1 MSFVTSADI
10 IRSHDMKPHP
20 EGGFFRETY
29 RSAGTIP
36 ASCLPEEFEAP
47 RAWSTAI
54 LYLLDSGARS
64 ALHRIRQD
72 EGWHFYLGDP
82 LLLVE
87 ISPMGV
93 FSQTIMGSDILA
105 GHKQQHIV
113 PAGSWFG
120 ARPVLGGAF
129 SFVGCTVA
137 PGFDFADFE
146 LADRDALTKQFP
158 HLAESIAAFT

>member
-1 MSFVTSADI
+1 MPSIASADI
-10 IRSHDMKPHP
+10 VRIHDMKPHP
-20 EGGFFRETY
+20 EGGFFKETY

-36 ASCLPEEFEAP
+36 ASSLPEEFGAP

-54 LYLLDSGARS
+54 LYLLDSGDQS

-72 EGWHFYLGDP
+72 EAWHFYLGDP

-87 ISPMGV
+87 ISPTGV
-93 FSQTIMGSDILA
+93 LLETIMGPDILA

-120 ARPVLGGAF
+120 ARPVSGGAF

-146 LADRDALTKQFP
+146 LAERDALTKLFP
-158 HLAESIAAFT
+158 HLAQPIAAFT